1 MGVGSFEG
9 RLTPDPYLSRSLLPI
24 FHEEV
29 LLPHTPMAVIFSS
42 AKPPETMSQDNPLP
56 CLC

>member
-1 MGVGSFEG
+1 MGVGSLEG
-9 RLTPDPYLSRSLLPI
+9 RLTPDPYLSRSLLPV

-42 AKPPETMSQDNPLP
+42 GSCELSLLRP
-56 CLC
+56 